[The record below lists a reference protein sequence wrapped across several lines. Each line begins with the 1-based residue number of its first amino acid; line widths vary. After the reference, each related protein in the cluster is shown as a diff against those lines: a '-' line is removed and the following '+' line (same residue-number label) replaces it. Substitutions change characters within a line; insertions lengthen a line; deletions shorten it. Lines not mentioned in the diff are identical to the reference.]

1 MLVQVIVTIYHIVK
15 KCHNFVSFQCLQY
28 KTEIVQDLKKVEKFI
43 NNLMR
48 HMVQKNSDAV

>member
-1 MLVQVIVTIYHIVK
+1 VLVQVIEIIYHIIK
-15 KCHNFVSFQCLQY
+15 NCNNFVSFQCLQY

-48 HMVQKNSDAV
+48 HMVQKSTDGV

>member
-1 MLVQVIVTIYHIVK
+1 MLVKVIVKIYHIVK
-15 KCHNFVSFQCLQY
+15 NCNNFVSFQCLQY

-48 HMVQKNSDAV
+48 HMVQKSSDAV

>member
-1 MLVQVIVTIYHIVK
+1 MLVKVIVTIYHLVK
-15 KCHNFVSFQCLQY
+15 KCNNFVSFQCLQY

-48 HMVQKNSDAV
+48 HMVQKSSDTV